1 MGILNKIVGFFKWLG
16 NKLKPQEKTRS
27 LNEEELLMIEQV
39 SNTNETLYQFVL
51 DLATARDE
59 EEIDEVVQRAKQWS
73 GIDETSQNDY
83 LH

>member
-1 MGILNKIVGFFKWLG
+1 MGILNKIIGFFKWLG

-27 LNEEELLMIEQV
+27 LNTDEKLMIEQIA
-39 SNTNETLYQFVL
+39 NTNETLYQFVL
-51 DLATARDE
+51 DLATARDD

>member
-1 MGILNKIVGFFKWLG
+1 MGILNKVIGFFKWLG
-16 NKLKPQEKTRS
+16 NKLKPQEKTRL
-27 LNEEELLMIEQV
+27 LNTDEKLMIEQIA
-39 SNTNETLYQFVL
+39 NTNEVIYQFVL

-73 GIDETSQNDY
+73 GLDEVNCNDY

>member
-27 LNEEELLMIEQV
+27 LNEEELLMLDQI
-39 SNTNETLYQFVL
+39 SNTNETLFEFVL
-51 DLATARDE
+51 DLATARDDD
-59 EEIDEVVQRAKQWS
+59 EIQDVIQRAKQWT
-73 GIDETSQNDY
+73 GVDEESNNDY

>member
-27 LNEEELLMIEQV
+27 LNTDEKLMIEQIA
-39 SNTNETLYQFVL
+39 NTNETLYQFVL
-51 DLATARDE
+51 DLATARDD

>member
-1 MGILNKIVGFFKWLG
+1 MGILNKVIGFFKWLG

-39 SNTNETLYQFVL
+39 SNTNETLFQFVL
-51 DLATARDE
+51 DLATARNDDE
-59 EEIDEVVQRAKQWS
+59 IEDVIQRAKQWT
-73 GIDETSQNDY
+73 GLDEEGSNDY

>member
-1 MGILNKIVGFFKWLG
+1 MGILNKVIGFFKWLG
-16 NKLKPQEKTRS
+16 NKLKPQEKTRL
-27 LNEEELLMIEQV
+27 LNTDEKLMIEQIA
-39 SNTNETLYQFVL
+39 NTNEVLYQFVL

-73 GIDETSQNDY
+73 GLDEVNCNDY

>member
-27 LNEEELLMIEQV
+27 LNEEELLMLNQV
-39 SNTNETLYQFVL
+39 SNTNETLFQFVL
-51 DLATARDE
+51 DLATARNDDE
-59 EEIDEVVQRAKQWS
+59 IQDVIQRAKQWT
-73 GIDETSQNDY
+73 GLDEEGSNDY

>member
-1 MGILNKIVGFFKWLG
+1 MGILNKVIGFFKWLG

-27 LNEEELLMIEQV
+27 LNTDEKLMIEQIA
-39 SNTNETLYQFVL
+39 NTNETLYQFVL
-51 DLATARDE
+51 DLATARDD

>member
-27 LNEEELLMIEQV
+27 LNEEELLMLNQV
-39 SNTNETLYQFVL
+39 SNTNETLFQFVL
-51 DLATARDE
+51 DLATARNDDE
-59 EEIDEVVQRAKQWS
+59 IEDVIQRAKQWT
-73 GIDETSQNDY
+73 GLDEEGSNDY

>member
-1 MGILNKIVGFFKWLG
+1 MGILNKIISFFKWLG
-16 NKLKPQEKTRS
+16 NKLKPQEKTRL
-27 LNEEELLMIEQV
+27 LNDDEKLMIEQIA
-39 SNTNETLYQFVL
+39 NTNEVLYQFVL

-73 GIDETSQNDY
+73 GLDEVSQNDY